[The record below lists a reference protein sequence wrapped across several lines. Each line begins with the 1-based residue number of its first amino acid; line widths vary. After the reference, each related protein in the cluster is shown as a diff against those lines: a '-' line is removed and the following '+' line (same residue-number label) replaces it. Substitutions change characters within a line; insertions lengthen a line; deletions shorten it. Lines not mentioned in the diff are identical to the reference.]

1 MINID
6 IKKSPF
12 LDIIRNALKNNNL
25 AFFIGSV
32 FSSSDNPKFYKSWN
46 DITNELKKQ
55 LDCENEADNLK
66 IV

>member
-12 LDIIRNALKNNNL
+12 LDIIRNARKNNNL
-25 AFFIGSV
+25 AFFIGSG
-32 FSSSDNPKFYKSWN
+32 FSSRENPKFYKSWN